1 MDAALSRLDVGRDH
15 ALNSGLA
22 RHLELR
28 AFFRLASWLGP
39 WRKAEELPPN
49 VSLTNVVLDA
59 VSAEGTALRA
69 RVYMPED
76 VQPIGSYVLAHG
88 LNVRGPG
95 DPRCDRFARILA
107 HAGFAV
113 MAPELQGYT
122 QLRVHRNVAQDFAQ
136 AARCWLKL
144 WHRPRWPRP
153 GLFGISFGAFPVLC
167 TAGNSELAGSFGGV
181 VTYGGYADFHR
192 TLRFAMGVQ
201 GRDSDKQPV
210 DGTCLPA
217 IYLNV
222 MPIVAPTLNAK
233 ERKAVADAIRRYVA
247 LTWGRPEMKS
257 ARRSLPIAEDIAN
270 ELAGDAAKAF
280 RVATGLVPGGELL
293 CSEALYHYD
302 PEDLDPR
309 PAMAAIRCP
318 IHLLHS
324 ADDDVI
330 SCSEVHAL
338 HEATSASLPTHVYLT
353 GLYDHGGHVG
363 LRSALLAGPALLR
376 EALIMANMVFAIIR
390 GGTDYGR

>member
-15 ALNSGLA
+15 ALFSGLA
-22 RHLELR
+22 RHIELR
-28 AFFRLASWLGP
+28 SFFRLASWLGP
-39 WRKAEELPPN
+39 WRSAEQFPPN
-49 VSLTNVVLDA
+49 VSLTNVILDA

-88 LNVRGPG
+88 LNVHGPA

-113 MAPELQGYT
+113 IAPELPGYT
-122 QLRVHRNVAQDFAQ
+122 KLLVNRNVAQDLVQ
-136 AARCWLKL
+136 ATRSWLKL
-144 WHRPRWPRP
+144 WRRPRWPRP

-167 TAGNSELAGSFGGV
+167 AAGDSELAGSFGGV

-201 GRDSDKQPV
+201 GRDLEKQPV

-217 IYLNV
+217 VYLNV
-222 MPIVAPTLNAK
+222 MPIVAPTLNDE
-233 ERKAVADAIRRYVA
+233 ERREVADAIRRYVS

-257 ARRSLPIAEDIAN
+257 ASRSLPVAENIAN
-270 ELAGDAAKAF
+270 ELGGDASKAF
-280 RVATGLVPGGELL
+280 RVATGLLPGGEHL

-302 PEDLDPR
+302 PGDLDPR

-330 SCSEVHAL
+330 SSDEVHAL
-338 HEATSASLPTHVYLT
+338 HEATSGTLPVHVYLT

-363 LRSALLAGPALLR
+363 LKNALLAGPALVR
-376 EALIMANMVFAIIR
+376 EALTMANMVFAIIR
-390 GGTDYGR
+390 GGTDCGR